1 MSRRLLAAVSVVLAM
16 GVAPMA
22 MAKAPPPPTTK
33 AEALK
38 RLQTWITAIGQF
50 SAKFDLYYEHEVDFL
65 GGLMESF
72 TPASGYLVGDD
83 RAAGEAWAATWVAE
97 QRAKQA
103 ALKLERAALPTSPP
117 AAPFPEMASQ
127 TKRLLGFRPAVVKA
141 AEAMDVE
148 ADLYIASLE
157 KAGRGD
163 GDVPSLVRQTFG
175 LTVSMLQAENE
186 TISRRAGA
194 LTGGHPDIAMTASL
208 VSTNLGFI
216 SIYNLGRSANRGE
229 ALKAEAAKTAEA
241 VRQMASQIETAAAGV
256 ERDARSERAEIASD
270 VSMRGTALV
279 GRFDR
284 AMQTYSQSAATE
296 REIAKGLRAAA
307 TEIEAD
313 GYADFDHLKDV
324 LDVLQTQAGRRVEI
338 QRERKKLLTG
348 V

>member
-1 MSRRLLAAVSVVLAM
+1 VEKRLFGLGAPDTNAVRAGREALKRHLGYIEYLLAERDWLAGDRLSLADLAAAANLSILDYFGEVPWKDFPVAKTWYMKLKCRPCFRSLLSDRQPGMPPPTTTTIWTSEAVLRESAGAASQGFGGVMSRRLLAAVSVVLAM

-175 LTVSMLQAENE
+175 LTVSMLQAK
-186 TISRRAGA
+186 TRPSAGA
-194 LTGGHPDIAMTASL
+194 P
-208 VSTNLGFI
+208 
-216 SIYNLGRSANRGE
+216 E
-229 ALKAEAAKTAEA
+229 P
-241 VRQMASQIETAAAGV
+241 
-256 ERDARSERAEIASD
+256 
-270 VSMRGTALV
+270 
-279 GRFDR
+279 
-284 AMQTYSQSAATE
+284 
-296 REIAKGLRAAA
+296 
-307 TEIEAD
+307 
-313 GYADFDHLKDV
+313 
-324 LDVLQTQAGRRVEI
+324 
-338 QRERKKLLTG
+338 
-348 V
+348 